1 MRISDWSSD
10 VCSSDLRHAGAEAAA
25 RVLEHHLHLL
35 APRSQVFLRQMIEG
49 LSLEADAAFG
59 FDQSQDRL
67 AESGL
72 AGTGFADDA
81 QGLAALDRQADAVHS
96 VQVFLAPEQTA
107 AQGNA
112 DAQILHLQDVFEFI
126 TKTGRTTV
134 GKECA

>member
-10 VCSSDLRHAGAEAAA
+10 VCSSDLRHAGAEAAE

-72 AGTGFADDA
+72 AGIGFADDA
-81 QGLAALDRQADAVHS
+81 QSSEERRV
-96 VQVFLAPEQTA
+96 
-107 AQGNA
+107 GN
-112 DAQILHLQDVFEFI
+112 ECGS
-126 TKTGRTTV
+126 TGRTRWSP
-134 GKECA
+134 CL